1 LATWLINID
10 SVSPQAGRHTRT
22 LRYDLDH
29 FKIASITMPKK
40 VSAKTPAAKKPT
52 KNVAAEEVLSTQTDS
67 VVNQIAP
74 TQSEPDTDTQAA
86 TRWIGDG
93 WTAQVMKNEDDD
105 GWAVAMTLDGK
116 SEPTLIGPWTMGRD
130 KKNPKPLDANAFAT
144 LVKTANEI
152 IRRHEHQAHAALNKS
167 TKVATD
173 DGRVTVSLQ
182 IIADEDN
189 PYAML
194 RAHDSAGALLSEA
207 QVQAQFKF
215 NHDIASSWV
224 QSGFAKPKRMDD

>member
-1 LATWLINID
+1 M
-10 SVSPQAGRHTRT
+10 S
-22 LRYDLDH
+22 
-29 FKIASITMPKK
+29 KK
-40 VSAKTPAAKKPT
+40 PSDKTPAAKKST
-52 KNVAAEEVLSTQTDS
+52 KVSAVAEALSPKSSSITNEV
-67 VVNQIAP
+67 AP
-74 TQSEPDTDTQAA
+74 IQPEPDTDTQAE
-86 TRWIGDG
+86 TRWVDDG

-130 KKNPKPLDANAFAT
+130 KKSPKPLDSNAFAA

-194 RAHDSAGALLSEA
+194 RAHDAAGMKLSEA
-207 QVQAQFKF
+207 QVSIAFKF
-215 NHDIASSWV
+215 NHEIASRWV
-224 QSGFAKPKRMDD
+224 QSGFAKPRCLDD